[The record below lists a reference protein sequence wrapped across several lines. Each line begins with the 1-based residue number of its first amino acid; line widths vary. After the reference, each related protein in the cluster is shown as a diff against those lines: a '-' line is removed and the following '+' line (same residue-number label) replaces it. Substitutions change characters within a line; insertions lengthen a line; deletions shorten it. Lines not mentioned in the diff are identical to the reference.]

1 MKKEVVFENIILNM
15 LKLLFRSLSG
25 KKKTST
31 NKTNYIKKNK
41 SQNPNPHIKQKTHK
55 QQPEIQSMFNSMVNY
70 DCSILDSQCNL
81 LIIYKEKVCKS
92 PVL

>member
-1 MKKEVVFENIILNM
+1 M
-15 LKLLFRSLSG
+15 
-25 KKKTST
+25 KKKTNPT
-31 NKTNYIKKNK
+31 NKTILKKPK
-41 SQNPNPHIKQKTHK
+41 SQNPNLQTKKKITTHK

-81 LIIYKEKVCKS
+81 LIIYEEKVCKS